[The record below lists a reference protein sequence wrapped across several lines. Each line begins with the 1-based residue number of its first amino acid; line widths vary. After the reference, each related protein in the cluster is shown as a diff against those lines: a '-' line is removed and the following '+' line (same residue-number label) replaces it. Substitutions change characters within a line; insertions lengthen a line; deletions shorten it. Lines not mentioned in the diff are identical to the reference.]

1 MAKEEAWKPVTATN
15 FKIYNIYIDT
25 YKYIVSATDMIL
37 LFYTARVAT
46 VLVVVVGYCHQYQAV
61 AVTSTAPS
69 AA

>member
-15 FKIYNIYIDT
+15 FKIYVYVYIDI
-25 YKYIVSATDMIL
+25 YIVSATDMIL
-37 LFYTARVAT
+37 LFYSTRVAT

-61 AVTSTAPS
+61 AVTRTAPS